1 MNLVQR
7 NRTFFIDILIS
18 ILLIGST
25 LYYAA
30 RYVDFNIPPFE
41 DAAMIMR
48 YSQNLAGGYGIVWNI
63 GENPVD
69 GATDFL
75 FMAASAGLIKLGFTV
90 GQSVRGIGFASHLL
104 TVLIIYWTNR
114 RIHNGSIPFSFVSGL
129 YLAVGTGLSY
139 VSAYFGTPFFAL
151 AAASTWTLG
160 LLLMNWKSPERTL
173 SEGDAAVEGPPPLWL
188 SLAFALSGLVTG
200 LIRPEGVILAL
211 LMLLAVIVMRM
222 SSGPLSFWE
231 PTSWIKRARVR
242 GILPIIFTFG
252 VVFLTLGGA
261 YFLWRWDYFGYP
273 LPNPFYKKGE
283 GGWQWATFEA
293 SMLNTLR
300 LSLPVVFAF
309 ILGFRSKEMMKTT
322 IAYLIPILGFA
333 AAFGLVSDEMN
344 YGARFQYAIVPLAL
358 MSWIPLVRGFKFDW
372 LNRLSLKERNAY
384 IVALI
389 GLSASLVYYSWFQT
403 CFMAL
408 HQQRCDTPYER
419 DGRLEMARML
429 ADYRGKGYVIA
440 TTEAGL
446 LPYYS
451 GWTAVDTW
459 GLNDQYIAHNG
470 LTMEYLDEYKPH
482 IIMFHDYYSPLVPP
496 RLTEANLAQRW
507 FSMTILMKTYAE
519 ENGYVLAAAFGDSPY
534 DTHYYYVRPDF
545 EDSDRL
551 IERIST
557 FRNYY
562 YPTTGKRSI
571 NYATFDDGP

>member
-1 MNLVQR
+1 MTLFQR
-7 NRTFFIDILIS
+7 NRALWVDILFSI
-18 ILLIGST
+18 ILLACT
-25 LYYAA
+25 LYYAFNFI
-30 RYVDFNIPPFE
+30 DFSIPPFE

-48 YSQNLAGGYGIVWNI
+48 YAQHLAGGHGIVWNI
-63 GENPVD
+63 GEAPVD

-75 FMAASAGLIKLGFTV
+75 FMVASATLIKLGFTV
-90 GQSVRGIGFASHLL
+90 GQAVRGIGFVSHLL
-104 TVLIIYWTNR
+104 TILLIYWTNR
-114 RIHNGSIPFSFVSGL
+114 RVHNGNIPFSFLSGL
-129 YLAVGTGLSY
+129 YLAAGSGLSY

-160 LLLMNWKSPERTL
+160 LLLMREQNPRW
-173 SEGDAAVEGPPPLWL
+173 WL

-200 LIRPEGVILAL
+200 LIRPEGVILAS
-211 LMLLAVIVMRM
+211 LMLLAVVVMRGLKN
-222 SSGPLSFWE
+222 SVS
-231 PTSWIKRARVR
+231 
-242 GILPIIFTFG
+242 IIVIFG
-252 VVFLTLGGA
+252 AVFLILGGA
-261 YFLWRWDYFGYP
+261 YFIWRWDYFGYP

-283 GGWQWATFEA
+283 GGWSWNTFEI

-300 LSLPVVFAF
+300 LSLPVAFAF
-309 ILGFRSKEMMKTT
+309 ILGFRSKETMKTT
-322 IAYLIPILGFA
+322 LVYLIPILGFA
-333 AAFGLVSDEMN
+333 AAFGLVSNEMN
-344 YGARFQYAIVPLAL
+344 FGARFQYATVPLAL
-358 MSWIPLVRGFKFDW
+358 MSWIPLVRGFRLEA
-372 LNRLSLKERNAY
+372 LNQVSVRERSVY

-389 GLSASLVYYSWFQT
+389 GLSAGLVYYSWFQT

-408 HQQRCDTPYER
+408 HQQRCDAPYER

-429 ADYRGKGYVIA
+429 ADFRGKGYVMA
-440 TTEAGL
+440 VTEAGL

-451 GWTAVDTW
+451 GWDAVDTW
-459 GLNDQYIAHNG
+459 GLNDQHIAHNG

-519 ENGYVLAAAFGDSPY
+519 QNGYVLAAVFGDSPY
-534 DTHYYYVRPDF
+534 DTHYYYVRTDF
-545 EDSDRL
+545 EDSERL

-571 NYATFDDGP
+571 NYAIFAEP

>member
-1 MNLVQR
+1 MPSTKKILPDLIASLFLLV
-7 NRTFFIDILIS
+7 S
-18 ILLIGST
+18 A
-25 LYYAA
+25 LYYAFNHI
-30 RYVDFNIPPFE
+30 DFSIPPFE

-48 YSQNLAGGYGIVWNI
+48 YAQHLAGGHGIVWNI
-63 GENPVD
+63 GEAPVD

-75 FMAASAGLIKLGFTV
+75 FMVASAALIKLGFTV
-90 GQSVRGIGFASHLL
+90 GQAVRGIAFTSHLL
-104 TVLIIYWTNR
+104 TVLLIYWTNR
-114 RIHNGSIPFSFVSGL
+114 RVHNGSLPFSFVSGL
-129 YLAVGTGLSY
+129 YLAVGTGLTY

-160 LLLMNWKSPERTL
+160 LLLMREENPRW
-173 SEGDAAVEGPPPLWL
+173 WL
-188 SLAFALSGLVTG
+188 SLAFAFSGLFTG
-200 LIRPEGVILAL
+200 LIRPEGVILAV
-211 LMLLAVIVMRM
+211 LMLLAVIVMQGLKN
-222 SSGPLSFWE
+222 SIS
-231 PTSWIKRARVR
+231 
-242 GILPIIFTFG
+242 IIITFG

-283 GGWQWATFEA
+283 GGWQWATFET

-309 ILGFRSKEMMKTT
+309 ILGFRSKETIKTT
-322 IAYLIPILGFA
+322 IAYLIPIIGFA
-333 AAFGLVSDEMN
+333 AAFGMISDEMN
-344 YGARFQYAIVPLAL
+344 FGARFQYATVPLAL
-358 MSWIPLVRGFKFDW
+358 MSWIPLVRGFKLDW
-372 LNRLSLKERNAY
+372 LDQLSVKERSVY
-384 IVALI
+384 FVALI
-389 GLSASLVYYSWFQT
+389 GLSAGLVYYSWLQT

-451 GWTAVDTW
+451 GWDAIDTW
-459 GLNDQYIAHNG
+459 GLNDQFIAHNG

-519 ENGYVLAAAFGDSPY
+519 ENGYELAAVFGDSPY
-534 DTHYYYVRPDF
+534 DTHYYYVRSDF
-545 EDSDRL
+545 EDSERL

-557 FRNYY
+557 FRDYF

-571 NYATFDDGP
+571 NYANYDEP